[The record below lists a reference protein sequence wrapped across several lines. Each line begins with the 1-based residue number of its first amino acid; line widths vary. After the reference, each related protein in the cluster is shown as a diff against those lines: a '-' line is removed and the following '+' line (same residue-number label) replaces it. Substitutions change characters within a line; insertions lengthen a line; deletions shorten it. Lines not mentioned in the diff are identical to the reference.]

1 LRAGH
6 AVTVVTNAP
15 EIPFAS
21 ILPPTA
27 LPAADRDIA
36 NPGPKTSPL
45 PRYADYRRRNIDA
58 GIVQPKA
65 YDVDR
70 RATFDVLDGF
80 LGKRDQTLEEEVTWL
95 KEAGIEAVLSDAT
108 FLGWC
113 VPLPPPRLVGCAR
126 RS

>member
-1 LRAGH
+1 MSLELLRAGH

-21 ILPPTA
+21 ILPPAT
-27 LPAADRDIA
+27 LPTDVRDVA
-36 NPGPKTSPL
+36 NPGPTAEPL
-45 PRYADYRRRNIDA
+45 PNHAQYRKRNVDA

-70 RATFDVLDGF
+70 QATYDVLKRF
-80 LGKRDQTLEEEVTWL
+80 LDAREQTLEEEVAWL

-113 VPLPPPRLVGCAR
+113 ALLR
-126 RS
+126 